1 MRVRLWLFVA
11 LLGLL
16 ASLITACSPAPGT
29 TSTPTTSE
37 QTEEPVLP
45 GTLTRNCQ
53 PAQSSAD
60 SNFGNTGLSIGD
72 KAIDFTLQDTHGSE
86 SRLSQLLAEKPVL
99 MLFGSFT

>member
-1 MRVRLWLFVA
+1 VRVRLWLFVA

-16 ASLITACSPAPGT
+16 ALLVAACSPSPGA
-29 TSTPTTSE
+29 TSTPPTSE

-45 GTLTRNCQ
+45 STLTRNCQ
-53 PAQSSAD
+53 PTQSSAD
-60 SNFGNTGLSIGD
+60 SNFGNTGLSIED
-72 KAIDFTLQDTHGSE
+72 KAINFTLQDIHGSE